1 MLTVNH
7 IITASILAFL
17 MAFSPMSINMFH
29 DPTPTISTIYFT
41 AN

>member
-1 MLTVNH
+1 
-7 IITASILAFL
+7 

-29 DPTPTISTIYFT
+29 DTTPTISTIYFT